1 MIPNEISLSE
11 YSVLRRCQ
19 VCVKHCMLPVTG
31 ILWYFGNK
39 WSGIVEMRR
48 CRGDHVWL
56 VSIPKLDKV
65 PGDFFPSWDRTRPQP
80 WPIREGAHG
89 HPRYDMYL
97 SLRHPLIST
106 QMFLPHEEPQGPDGQ
121 YLFPV
126 LLGWTWPHLSH
137 GMEWDSVS
145 FGYRKASVTLH
156 LMWLGAQTLMW
167 VGDVALW
174 IECLECT
181 KIWPLDWCHKKQVW

>member
-48 CRGDHVWL
+48 CRVIMCDLSAFQSWIKCQVTSSLRETGPGH
-56 VSIPKLDKV
+56 SLDLAEREPMDT
-65 PGDFFPSWDRTRPQP
+65 PG
-80 WPIREGAHG
+80 
-89 HPRYDMYL
+89 MVCM

-106 QMFLPHEEPQGPDGQ
+106 QVFLPHEEPQGPDGQ

-126 LLGWTWPHLSH
+126 LLGWTWPYLSH

-145 FGYRKASVTLH
+145 FGDRKASVTLH